1 MNNDTISSAM
11 DNLSKILGYTAPE
24 AEHKP
29 VEQADQY
36 RKAADRLLQHI
47 ETSGFEY
54 TLTDDEAEELYES
67 FRERFSPEA
76 LLAIPDD
83 QLLQEMFYTVDNT
96 NNSLCYWLEFH
107 QQIREHCGSIAG
119 GSSYKFGLFQKQE
132 TGAWISGSPRKQEI
146 LDNEQALVKGKE
158 IREVLVKGAAAIQSL
173 RDVKTVA
180 DYEAIQTA
188 LETAIGKYA
197 SMAWIHKYFHMLY
210 PSLFPIWH
218 APDGQ
223 EHFLLAFGI
232 APSDKWYVRSGQL
245 AYIAKLCNLSSI
257 VFGHAIYDLF
267 GDVKQF
273 VRLGTS
279 NDSTK
284 YAESWKK
291 QGIIALG
298 WPSVGTMTQYRQG
311 DTVNHTALQ
320 SALQATYYPEDARTA
335 SKKAR
340 EMSTFFLS
348 TKNTIFV
355 AMDGERLIA
364 FCDDVG
370 QYYFDDTTEFS
381 HCKPAVW
388 KCCFEQGEHLP
399 NKAEGL
405 RTTCVPI
412 KEITNLLF
420 LYDRYYTGVEV
431 ETSQEIEDEK
441 PMLEHTPRVNPLF
454 PLNQIIY
461 GAPGTGK
468 TYSSIE
474 YAVAI
479 VENTPLTLTH
489 TKEERKAVMAKY
501 QSYIDAGRIVFT
513 TFHQNYGYE
522 EFIQGIRPQPSGD
535 KIGFRIADGVFKKLS
550 DTAMLHPELNYVIII
565 DEINRGNISKIF
577 GELITLLESDK
588 RWGELNQLTAT
599 LPLGNTFTIPNNVY
613 VIGTMNT
620 ADKSISM
627 IDVALRRRFD
637 FIGMYPNLDIITD
650 TTLKNVVSTLNKHLR
665 SELHGTD
672 LLIGHSFFIDKT
684 AADLADIMNKNIIP
698 LLYEY
703 FFDEEPKIKK
713 ALECLAGTG
722 FEIEKGFEGRIRIK
736 RSSDD

>member
-1 MNNDTISSAM
+1 MNNDAISSAM

-24 AEHKP
+24 AAAA
-29 VEQADQY
+29 VDQQEDKY
-36 RKAADRLLQHI
+36 RKAAERLLQHI
-47 ETSGFEY
+47 EATGFEY
-54 TLTDDEAEELYES
+54 SLTDEEADELYDS
-67 FRERFSPEA
+67 FRTKFSPEA
-76 LLAIPDD
+76 LMAIPDD

-96 NNSLCYWLEFH
+96 NNSMCYWLEFH

-132 TGAWISGSPRKQEI
+132 TGAWISGSPRKQDI
-146 LDNEQALVKGKE
+146 LDSDQALIKGKE
-158 IREVLVKGAAAIQSL
+158 IREILIRGANTIQEAGDIS
-173 RDVKTVA
+173 TIT
-180 DYEAIQTA
+180 DYENLQTA
-188 LETAIGKYA
+188 LENTIGKYA
-197 SMAWIHKYFHMLY
+197 SMTWVHKYFHMLF
-210 PSLFPIWH
+210 PALFPIWH
-218 APDGQ
+218 SPDGQ
-223 EHFLLAFGI
+223 EHFLFAFGI
-232 APSDKWYVRSGQL
+232 EPSDKWYVRSGQL
-245 AYIAKLCNLSSI
+245 ATIAKLCNLSSI
-257 VFGHAIYDLF
+257 VFGHAIFDLF

-284 YAESWKK
+284 FADDWRS

-298 WPSVGTMTQYRQG
+298 WQSVGTLTHYRQG
-311 DTVNHTALQ
+311 DSVNHTALQ
-320 SALQATYYPEDARTA
+320 SALQNAYYPNDARTA

-340 EMSTFFLS
+340 EMATFFLS
-348 TKNTIFV
+348 SKNTVFV

-364 FCDDVG
+364 FCDDIG
-370 QYYFDDTTEFS
+370 KYYFDDTAEFA

-388 KCCFEQGEHLP
+388 KTVFEQTERLP
-399 NKAEGL
+399 SKSEGL
-405 RTTCVPI
+405 RTTCVAF
-412 KEITNLLF
+412 KEKANLLYLYEKYYNGTEITVSE
-420 LYDRYYTGVEV
+420 DV
-431 ETSQEIEDEK
+431 EDEQH
-441 PMLEHTPRVNPLF
+441 MAEHTPRVNPLF

-468 TYSSIE
+468 TYSSVE

-479 VENTPLTLTH
+479 VENTALVLSK
-489 TKEERKAVMAKY
+489 TKDERKAVMSKY
-501 QSYIDAGRIVFT
+501 QSYIDQGRIVFT

-535 KIGFRIADGVFKKLS
+535 KIGFRIADGVFKKLA
-550 DTAMLHPELNYVIII
+550 DTALQNPDKNYVIII

-588 RWGELNQLTAT
+588 RWGEINQMSAT

-620 ADKSISM
+620 ADKSISL

-637 FIGMYPNLDIITD
+637 FIGMYPDTALITNI
-650 TTLKNVVSTLNKHLR
+650 TLKSVVNALNKHLR

-684 AADLADIMNKNIIP
+684 EDDLADIMNKNIIP

-722 FEIEKGFEGRIRIK
+722 FEIDKGFEGRIRIK